1 MKRKK
6 AWADIPTPF
15 FLSRKHAHTGVRMKV
30 SDIMEIMAEFA
41 PPRLA
46 EDWDNTGLQF
56 GSRQWQVSRVFVALE
71 PTLAAVN
78 KACEAGADM
87 LITHHPLIF
96 KPMSSVDVDS
106 PTGAIIDTAARNQ
119 LAIFAAHTNL
129 DSAEGGINDVLCREL
144 GISNLSALCPA
155 TGAEHY
161 KVVVFVPEDYAGAVI
176 EAICS
181 SPAGR
186 IGNYSCCTFRS
197 PGAGTFM
204 PGEGADPWD
213 GNVGELSE
221 AKEVRLETVVEKT
234 GLRQAIEQ
242 IRDAHPYETM
252 AYDVF
257 SLAQEQTGEGLGRI
271 GDVDPPRELAGLARE
286 IKEKLAL
293 SSVRFSGPAD
303 MKIEKAAV
311 CSGGGGG
318 VLGQFLATDAQVL
331 ISGDLRYHD
340 AINTCENGRAII
352 DIGHFASERL
362 IVPVIRQRLQD
373 ALRRADGDVR
383 VTVMEDEADPFVCI

>member
-1 MKRKK
+1 
-6 AWADIPTPF
+6 
-15 FLSRKHAHTGVRMKV
+15 MKV

-56 GSRQWQVSRVFVALE
+56 GGRGWQVGRVFIALE

-78 KACEAGADM
+78 QACEAGADM

-96 KPMSSVDVDS
+96 KPLSSVDVDS

-129 DSAEGGINDVLCREL
+129 DSAEGGVNDVLCREL
-144 GISNLSALCPA
+144 GISNPSVLCPA
-155 TGAEHY
+155 PGAEHY

-197 PGAGTFM
+197 RGLGTFM

-213 GNVGELSE
+213 GIVGELAE
-221 AKEVRLETVVEKT
+221 AQEVRLETVVEKT
-234 GLRQAIEQ
+234 GLQQAIEQ
-242 IRDAHPYETM
+242 IRAAHPYETM

-257 SLAQEQTGEGLGRI
+257 PLAQQQTREGLGRV
-271 GDVDPPRELAGLARE
+271 GDVDPPGELAGLARR

-293 SSVRFSGPAD
+293 SSVKFSGPAD
-303 MKIEKAAV
+303 LKIEKAAV
-311 CSGGGGG
+311 CSGSGGG

-340 AINTCENGRAII
+340 AVTACENGRAII

-362 IVPVIRQRLQD
+362 ILPVIRQRLQD
-373 ALRRADGDVR
+373 AFRRADGDVS
-383 VTVMEDEADPFVCI
+383 VTVMQDEADPFVCI